1 MTDIIAALRSFLLL
15 NGAVAPLV
23 DNRIY
28 AGELPKDETPH
39 MPLKAIVLRYAGG
52 IESNT
57 FVPITRPRIDITS
70 YGETYHEAGTVD
82 RAVYDALKALDRQT
96 VDGVLLHGVALSG
109 GPIMLKDPQTNWPYQ
124 WRSITV
130 TADER
135 NTVEE

>member
-1 MTDIIAALRSFLLL
+1 MTDIIAAVRSYLLL
-15 NGAVAPLV
+15 DAVVPSLV
-23 DNRIY
+23 DDRVY
-28 AGELPKDETPH
+28 AGELPKGETPH
-39 MPLKAIVLRYAGG
+39 MPRKAIVLRYAGG
-52 IESNT
+52 IESNS

-109 GPIMLKDPQTNWPYQ
+109 GPVMLKDPQTSWPYQ